1 MAFSLGEGRDE
12 AAWAVFG
19 WPSLGEG
26 RDGLGCLY
34 LYMPF
39 KFLKRTF
46 ISPLLEFIHD
56 SRAIGIMLIICTA
69 LSLIISNSSWGNG
82 YALFWNKETHLS
94 HYLPHTIIHWINDG
108 LMALF
113 FFQVGMEIKRELLCG
128 ELSSFKKSIL
138 PVAGAFGGMLVPALI
153 FIFFNAG
160 TEFANGW
167 GIPMATDIAFSLGV
181 ASLLGKRVPL
191 SLKIFLTALAIID
204 DLGAIVAIAV
214 FYTETIHFSYL
225 FAGLGIVGALAV
237 WNYFKLPF
245 GFWNFLLGLA
255 IWFCFFNSGVHATI
269 AGVLFA
275 FTIPIKK
282 LDHIEHS
289 LHNYVNFLIIP
300 VFALANTAII
310 IPDGFVQNL
319 GNSLSIGIMAGLLIG
334 KPVGIVG
341 FSFLLVKLKAGSLAN
356 DIQWKHMIGLG
367 LLAAIGF
374 TMSIFISMLAFK
386 SSFTQD
392 MSKMAVMVASFM
404 AMAAAYAWFKIF
416 TKARTK
422 KAVA

>member
-1 MAFSLGEGRDE
+1 MS
-12 AAWAVFG
+12 
-19 WPSLGEG
+19 
-26 RDGLGCLY
+26 LY
-34 LYMPF
+34 LHMPL
-39 KFLKRTF
+39 KFLKRSF
-46 ISPLLEFIHD
+46 LSPLLEFIHD
-56 SRAIGIMLIICTA
+56 SRAVGIMLIICTA
-69 LSLIISNSSWGNG
+69 VSLLISNTGWGNS
-82 YALFWNKETHLS
+82 YAAFWNSETHLS

-108 LMALF
+108 LMAIF

-128 ELSSFKKSIL
+128 ELASFKKSIL
-138 PVAGAFGGMLVPALI
+138 PVAGAIGGMLVPALI
-153 FIFFNAG
+153 FFAFNKG
-160 TEFANGW
+160 TEFQNGW

-214 FYTETIHFSYL
+214 FYTETIHFGYL
-225 FAGLGIVGALAV
+225 FGGLGVIAFLAI

-245 GFWNFLLGLA
+245 GFWNFLLGLLT
-255 IWFCFFNSGVHATI
+255 WFCFFNSGVHATI

-310 IPDGFVQNL
+310 VPDGFVQNL
-319 GNSLSIGIMAGLLIG
+319 GNNLSIGIMAGLLIG
-334 KPVGIVG
+334 KPLGIAG
-341 FSFLLVKLKAGSLAN
+341 LTFLLVKLKAGSLAK

-392 MSKMAVMVASFM
+392 ESKMAVMVASFI
-404 AMAAAYAWFKIF
+404 AMLLAYAWFKIF
-416 TKARTK
+416 TKEKTG